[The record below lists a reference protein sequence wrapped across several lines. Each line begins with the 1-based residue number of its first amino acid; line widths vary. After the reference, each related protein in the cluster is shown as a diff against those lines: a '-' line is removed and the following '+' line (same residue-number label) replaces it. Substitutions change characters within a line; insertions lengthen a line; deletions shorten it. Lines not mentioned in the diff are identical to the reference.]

1 MEMEEKANKKIA
13 TKKKKNEGACEINN
27 NIKYINMSQGATK
40 NSAIELLDT
49 DTHSPGM
56 MQVSIDNLVRGK
68 NYLVKVNLGNLTREG
83 FRNWLIQ
90 QYTDMNDANQQA
102 GFEMPDIDVETNAD
116 QGVAEK
122 FIPDRIE
129 RARAVN
135 FLVTLSISELN
146 NAIADLSVYTCPIR
160 RGVDMSALT
169 EADRTLLFT
178 RVLSIAEKL
187 GVKPAPNFLEK
198 NEQGKEEYHKYFM
211 GLIRCR
217 EKLQSIKTDIHNIL
231 SSNYLVEPAITRE
244 EEQNFKVAIFDGIS
258 FLKPEQEYAFD
269 KWNTVHRKS
278 GINGGFLAL
287 STVPDG
293 AGGFTF
299 FEDNLPSYN
308 LVTLGNWREKANAE
322 SKHSQKLPSGVLG
335 NIASFLGEGPGIP
348 KGYRE
353 IMNKRY
359 TQEVE
364 AQSQREQDFPGQ
376 ESVEELKARTKQLHR
391 IRGGR
396 RKTKRRRKRK
406 HKRKTKR
413 RKKTKRKRIKKRKT
427 KRKK

>member
-1 MEMEEKANKKIA
+1 MEVEEKANKKIT

-27 NIKYINMSQGATK
+27 NIKYINMSQGETK
-40 NSAIELLDT
+40 NSAIELLNR
-49 DTHSPGM
+49 HSPDM

-68 NYLVKVNLGNLTREG
+68 NYLVQVNLGNLTREG

-90 QYTDMNDANQQA
+90 QYTDVNDANQQA
-102 GFEMPDIDVETNAD
+102 GFEMPDIDVETDAD
-116 QGVAEK
+116 QGVAEL

-135 FLVTLSISELN
+135 FLVTLSISELH
-146 NAIADLSVYTCPIR
+146 NAISDLSAYIYGTY
-160 RGVDMSALT
+160 ST
-169 EADRTLLFT
+169 EAHGADFFT
-178 RVLSIAEKL
+178 RVLNIAEKL
-187 GVKPAPNFLEK
+187 GVKPASNFLEK
-198 NEQGKEEYHKYFM
+198 NEQGKEEYSKYFM
-211 GLIRCR
+211 GLIRCE
-217 EKLQSIKTDIHNIL
+217 EKLVNIRTDIRHIL
-231 SSNYLVEPAITRE
+231 SSSYLVEQAITRE

-293 AGGFTF
+293 VGGFTF

-322 SKHSQKLPSGVLG
+322 SKHSQTLPTGVLG
-335 NIASFLGEGPGIP
+335 NIASFLGKGPGIP
-348 KGYRE
+348 KGYIE
-353 IMNKRY
+353 IMKKRRK
-359 TQEVE
+359 QEVE

-376 ESVEELKARTKQLHR
+376 ESVEELKARTKELHR